1 MKKQAEIIKY
11 RKPFLIFLILGILGL
26 IDIGS
31 RKPMGT
37 ADEGVVGLIVGF
49 PFLIFGQGAFATVWI
64 LTSLVLSFCII
75 YLILAFVFYRKMK
88 KANKA

>member
-1 MKKQAEIIKY
+1 MKKEVKTIKY

-26 IDIGS
+26 IDIAS

-37 ADEGVVGLIVGF
+37 ADEGIVGLIVGF
-49 PFLIFGQGAFATVWI
+49 PFIIFGQGAFATVWI

>member
-1 MKKQAEIIKY
+1 MKTIKY
-11 RKPFLIFLILGILGL
+11 KKPYLIFLILGILGL
-26 IDIGS
+26 IDIAS

-37 ADEGVVGLIVGF
+37 ADEGVVGLVVGF
-49 PFLIFGQGAFATVWI
+49 PFLIFGQGAFVTVWI